1 MPLRPFEIKPGI
13 VKDITAYAAGKN
25 GPFWTDGDKVRFRN
39 GFATKIGGWQK
50 QAIYALDSSE
60 EVDFTA
66 EAALQGVPREI
77 LFWRTLDGV
86 DTMAVGTHNHLY
98 IIQNDGIFDITP
110 LITSDSLTNPFTT
123 ISGSSVVTV
132 ADTSHVLSD
141 GDFVVFSGSGALDG
155 IAADTFNRF
164 SGFQITYV
172 DANSYTIETGT
183 AATGSTSGGGGSV
196 TADYLIGL
204 DEGLG
209 TQTPS
214 PSFGWGSGT
223 WGSSTWGTPRVSSS
237 IVLENSQWS
246 LSLWGEDLIAT
257 VRGGQIYYWEA
268 SGGATARASL
278 VSAESGASDVP
289 TLNRLSQI
297 SFPDRHL
304 VSAGTN
310 ALGSVTIDP
319 MLVRWSDQENFVDWT
334 PTVTNTAGDQRL
346 EIGTKLVAM
355 MPTRQETFI
364 STDEA
369 VYGMTFIGPPFTF
382 SFRLIGANCGCV
394 GINTMMNVD
403 ENIYW
408 MGKANFFVYDGSV
421 KEIPCPVEFY
431 VFDRLQKDYFDKCFA
446 AHNKE
451 FNEVSW
457 FYPSTEA
464 TGPNPEPD
472 SYVTYNYE
480 EGSWSIGS
488 LERTAWFDSFGFRK
502 VPFSFSKVGL
512 LYDQETGT
520 DDDGSAMTAYV
531 ESSPMEVSAGD
542 SLMLVDKII
551 PDATVSGNLL
561 CTLYSKKYPNGSTT
575 TKGPF
580 TITSDTTKV
589 SMRSRSRQMSLRME
603 STEIG
608 ASWLLGEFR
617 VNAREDGLR

>member
-39 GFATKIGGWQK
+39 GFATKIGGWEK
-50 QAIYALDSSE
+50 EPIYALDPSGAI
-60 EVDFTA
+60 DYTT
-66 EAALQGVPREI
+66 EAALQGVPRKI
-77 LFWRTLDGV
+77 LFWRTLAGLDSF
-86 DTMAVGTHNHLY
+86 AVGTHNHLY
-98 IIQNDGIFDITP
+98 IIQNEGIFDITP
-110 LITSDSLTNPFTT
+110 LITSASLTNPFTT
-123 ISGSSVVTV
+123 INGNSVVTV
-132 ADTSHVLSD
+132 ADTSHGQLD

-155 IAADTFNRF
+155 IAANTFNRF
-164 SGFQITYV
+164 SGFQITYIN
-172 DANSYTIETGT
+172 ANSYSIETGT
-183 AATGSTSGGGGSV
+183 AATGATSGGGGSV
-196 TADYLIGL
+196 AAKYLIGFE
-204 DEGLG
+204 EGLG

-214 PSFGWGSGT
+214 PSVGWGSGT
-223 WGSSTWGTPRVSSS
+223 WGDSTWGTPRAVGDL
-237 IVLENSQWS
+237 VLENSQWS

-257 VRGGQIYYWEA
+257 VRGYQIYYWDA
-268 SGGATARASL
+268 SGGATARAAL
-278 VSAESGASDVP
+278 VSAESGASGVP
-289 TLNRLSQI
+289 TLNRITQI

-304 VSAGTN
+304 VSGGAN
-310 ALGSVTIDP
+310 ALGTSVIDP

-334 PTVTNTAGDQRL
+334 PAVTNTAGDQRL
-346 EIGTKLVAM
+346 EIGTKIVAM

-369 VYGMTFIGPPFTF
+369 VYGMTFIGPPFVF

-464 TGPNPEPD
+464 TGGDPEPD

-531 ESSPMEVSAGD
+531 ESSPMEVSSGD

-551 PDATVSGNLL
+551 PDATISGNLF

-603 STEIG
+603 STETG